1 MFNPHEYNP
10 VHLNANIIKILWRQ
24 QQELLKHSPE
34 YVTPIIN
41 NEDPLDIQIDLEG
54 PKATPYESGKF
65 RVKLLIPNDF
75 PNVAPKGIFITKIFH
90 PNISEKGEICV
101 NTLKKDW
108 NPRQWSL
115 YNLFEVI
122 KCLLIVPFPQSALN
136 EEAGKIF
143 MENYEEYFKIAQMY
157 TKIYAMKNAK
167 TNIKDDDGSEVH
179 IGKDGIH
186 VKDANDEVNINGSGI
201 HVKDEDGH
209 YVKIR
214 PSREKKPLV
223 IESIISSSMALL
235 VTIAYLLLGFLLPD
249 GIGWRNYW
257 VLFFLIPIIPS
268 IFEAIRKRKFCVFAY
283 PLAATMVFLSLGM
296 FLGLWHP
303 TWVIFI
309 TIPVYYSIFGPID
322 RAIRDHNDK
331 EYIIDNE

>member
-1 MFNPHEYNP
+1 MNVET
-10 VHLNANIIKILWRQ
+10 ANRLMQYRKKAGLSQEELADKLGVSRQAVSKWECAESSPDTDNLIALAKI
-24 QQELLKHSPE
+24 
-34 YVTPIIN
+34 Y
-41 NEDPLDIQIDLEG
+41 
-54 PKATPYESGKF
+54 
-65 RVKLLIPNDF
+65 
-75 PNVAPKGIFITKIFH
+75 
-90 PNISEKGEICV
+90 NISLDELINGEVEDNNKNNNKEKEGMNVHIHGE
-101 NTLKKDW
+101 DG
-108 NPRQWSL
+108 
-115 YNLFEVI
+115 EVKVEGI
-122 KCLLIVPFPQSALN
+122 NIH
-136 EEAGKIF
+136 
-143 MENYEEYFKIAQMY
+143 
-157 TKIYAMKNAK
+157 
-167 TNIKDDDGSEVH
+167 IKDDDGSEVH

-214 PSREKKPLV
+214 PTREKKPLV

-322 RAIRDHNDK
+322 RAIREHQDK